1 MAMKDASGA
10 REIGTLESVVG
21 EPGEGVRTISET
33 VVTAPGERVWPP
45 GRRMPA
51 PALGGRGEKPG
62 GRFAGGM
69 GAGVGE
75 PGLGLGLGL
84 GGMFSFPA
92 VGSGFGWGEGGGAG
106 GRKGLRIWLIIGGT
120 GFTADWGFPPGGG
133 GGGGVLSPVPGL

>member
-1 MAMKDASGA
+1 
-10 REIGTLESVVG
+10 
-21 EPGEGVRTISET
+21 
-33 VVTAPGERVWPP
+33 
-45 GRRMPA
+45 MPA
-51 PALGGRGEKPG
+51 PALGGRGEKPE

-75 PGLGLGLGL
+75 PGLGL

-106 GRKGLRIWLIIGGT
+106 GKNGLSIWLIIGGK

-133 GGGGVLSPVPGL
+133 GGVLPPVPGL